1 MGWGP
6 RILQTRKLQFPSQKV
21 QSKSIANLQQSRN
34 ISTPMT
40 PPLPK
45 GFIYAGHGP
54 LAHPSETETH
64 DILWRNHEG
73 EWIDDYNGWIG
84 CSDGPWAVR
93 EDSPIAIANGLSPDP
108 ALAAFSALAAQ
119 INAKLDAL
127 NARLDRM
134 EARAVTMESAA
145 DQTLRELPWNPD
157 WLEPPPLPD
166 GKTRWVNRGYDWPMP
181 GIETKG
187 RIIYWL
193 DSERKW
199 NRTETFSHAGIHH
212 IEAV

>member
-1 MGWGP
+1 MP
-6 RILQTRKLQFPSQKV
+6 ITQKLQFSFQKV
-21 QSKSIANLQQSRN
+21 QSKSIARMQQSRN
-34 ISTPMT
+34 LPTPMT
-40 PPLPK
+40 
-45 GFIYAGHGP
+45 
-54 LAHPSETETH
+54 
-64 DILWRNHEG
+64 
-73 EWIDDYNGWIG
+73 
-84 CSDGPWAVR
+84 
-93 EDSPIAIANGLSPDP
+93 DP
-108 ALAAFSALAAQ
+108 HTLAAFNALAAQ

-157 WLEPPPLPD
+157 WPEPPPLPD

-199 NRTETFSHAGIHH
+199 NRAETFSHAGIHH